1 MNLHFLIH
9 ASGMTALAINASG
22 LARSSDASLRTK
34 TGVASALWALN
45 NFYMGAYSAAAL
57 SALTV
62 GRQAT
67 ASAVCGAST
76 AVRDLSCT
84 AFLLLTWA
92 TGACTWQGPQTVF
105 TTLGSTLA
113 TYAMFYWSGSRLRV
127 AMVLVSFVAPLAI
140 VSPLAGVFV
149 DRWHNAWAYHSWWQ
163 AAANVLAAAAAVYG
177 AWRLRQR
184 PQPVPASD

>member
-127 AMVLVSFVAPLAI
+127 AMVLVSAL
-140 VSPLAGVFV
+140 
-149 DRWHNAWAYHSWWQ
+149 WMYNAWAYHSWWQ